1 MPLRSDAGWCLC
13 VLRLNGKGTSPA
25 DSFCK
30 EGRITNAGTDRQD
43 MRTESRSYFSLLLFL
58 FDHEKQLSQRPIEYN
73 TAATRLFFFFFCR
86 AYKLVA
92 LARERDEMKS
102 VNSRERERRKG
113 RKRKR
118 GGGGGGRGP

>member
-73 TAATRLFFFFFCR
+73 TAATRLFFFFFLSC
-86 AYKLVA
+86 LQI
-92 LARERDEMKS
+92 S
-102 VNSRERERRKG
+102 CSC
-113 RKRKR
+113 
-118 GGGGGGRGP
+118 P